1 MERNGTEL
9 RISGVLGRLEQV
21 LENENAAIGTDA
33 SFDIKASNAR
43 KSRCLYELNLL
54 VRSLGA
60 ESIHEEHQQRL
71 IDLRR
76 KLEFNSIRVKA
87 HLEAVRDVTEMIN
100 DAVRANEADGTYSL
114 EQFRHGHA
122 Q

>member
-21 LENENAAIGTDA
+21 LETENAAIGSDA
-33 SFDIKASNAR
+33 SFDIRASNVR

-54 VRSLGA
+54 VRALG
-60 ESIHEEHQQRL
+60 EENIHEEYHQRL
-71 IDLRR
+71 TALRR
-76 KLEFNSIRVKA
+76 MLETNSIRVKA
-87 HLEAVRDVTEMIN
+87 HLDAVRGVTEMIN

-114 EQFRHGHA
+114 EQFRHGQA